1 MNVQS
6 ALPLGPQTAIW
17 VLVHP
22 GASGRLPDLWPEV
35 LNDEADRA

>member
-1 MNVQS
+1 MKIDARMVV
-6 ALPLGPQTAIW
+6 T

-22 GASGRLPDLWPEV
+22 GALGGLPDLWPEV